1 MAPVPIA
8 IFVEKCYNF
17 GNIFICKLAARF
29 WGAPNQTPNHA
40 ITDTVIGS
48 GLE

>member
-17 GNIFICKLAARF
+17 GNIFIYKLAARF
-29 WGAPNQTPNHA
+29 WGRRIKLLIMQSRTP
-40 ITDTVIGS
+40 
-48 GLE
+48 